1 MFRRQDLGF
10 DYRQRA
16 VVEIMIV
23 DLARDAFFADFMLCR
38 EDFFVGNG
46 Y

>member
-16 VVEIMIV
+16 VVEIVIV
-23 DLARDAFFADFMLCR
+23 NFARDALFADILDSGCDM
-38 EDFFVGNG
+38 FVCNG
-46 Y
+46 